1 MLSGRLTRLDPA
13 QRDEALAR
21 IDRLPDWIGLVGPR
35 LLIPVMASLET
46 RRRPN
51 LLAAEALA
59 LALVTDSTIV
69 VTVRSP
75 LLREGA
81 RDLGITYRE
90 MT

>member
-1 MLSGRLTRLDPA
+1 
-13 QRDEALAR
+13 
-21 IDRLPDWIGLVGPR
+21 
-35 LLIPVMASLET
+35 MASLET

-51 LLAAEALA
+51 VLAAEALA
-59 LALVTDSTIV
+59 LALVAESTIV
-69 VTVRSP
+69 VTVSSP